1 MIIVRR
7 LTPRVISSYSKLY
20 REKKKS
26 CEILFIIIYD
36 NLCFLSGIPTVKMFL
51 RTKKSGVFFGQVF
64 KLLGIRTS
72 FIAAPCTEVAMLHLL
87 QVHARSVPA
96 KHAR

>member
-1 MIIVRR
+1 MIIFAFCQVFR
-7 LTPRVISSYSKLY
+7 LLKCFFVQK
-20 REKKKS
+20 
-26 CEILFIIIYD
+26 
-36 NLCFLSGIPTVKMFL
+36 NLG
-51 RTKKSGVFFGQVF
+51 FFGQVF